1 MTPSCPSCQTP
12 FVPGAQTCGACGAA
26 LLVAPTPGSAEP
38 VCAVHPQ
45 WRSVGTC
52 PRCGAFACASCLRP
66 GPEGGVCAACLE
78 REPLGLLPW
87 DKREELGTLKAFW
100 KTCVGMLMQPTQTLR
115 GINPDAAVGSSL
127 GFVFLSA
134 VAGFLTTGIVYTAL
148 IGVIMGF
155 MPEVAEA
162 QATEGA
168 PDPQSVTLWMTV
180 GMGVWT
186 VLMPFVSTG
195 MTLVHAGLDHLI
207 LRMGGVEKGFS
218 VTLRAHALSQAPY
231 IVGLIPFVAVYAAP
245 FWAMGLRVVTYRS
258 LHRTSWGA
266 AGAGALVVPVLSCC
280 LCGGG
285 YAGIMYFAFKGAYGG
300 S

>member
-26 LLVAPTPGSAEP
+26 LLVTPTPGSAEP

-52 PRCGAFACASCLRP
+52 PRCGAFACASCLRQ
-66 GPEGGVCAACLE
+66 GPEGVVCAACLE

-87 DKREELGTLKAFW
+87 DQREELGTLKAFW
-100 KTCVGMLMQPTQTLR
+100 KTCVGLLMQPTRTLQ

-127 GFVFLSA
+127 RFVFLSA

-148 IGVIMGF
+148 IGVIMGLV
-155 MPEVAEA
+155 PEADA
-162 QATEGA
+162 QAAEGSPA
-168 PDPQSVTLWMTV
+168 PQTVKLWMTV
-180 GMGVWT
+180 GMAAWT

-195 MTLVHAGLDHLI
+195 MTLVNAGLDHLI
-207 LRMGGVEKGFS
+207 LRMGGVARGFS

-258 LHRTSWGA
+258 LHRTTFGTAA
-266 AGAGALVVPVLSCC
+266 AGALLVPVLSCC

-285 YAGIMYFAFKGAYGG
+285 YAAIMFVAFKGMTGG
-300 S
+300 EG